1 MVGGQDE
8 LVFDGSSF
16 SLSHD
21 GKIVQALKSF
31 VEDYDVATWVK
42 ESGVWICTKARLEK
56 QLSDSSSWPSLYRF
70 KFIIKSE
77 INDIDQLKSI
87 FNDIKNVDISS
98 RVSSNKKFTSFS
110 ITAIMKS
117 PSVIIKKYKLASKIN
132 GIISL

>member
-1 MVGGQDE
+1 MQNKQLIV
-8 LVFDGSSF
+8 
-16 SLSHD
+16 LS
-21 GKIVQALKSF
+21 I
-31 VEDYDVATWVK
+31 Y
-42 ESGVWICTKARLEK
+42 ICHVNNDNNDFYERLEK
-56 QLSDSSSWPSLYRF
+56 QLSDYSSWPSLYRF

-77 INDIDQLKSI
+77 I
-87 FNDIKNVDISS
+87 NDIKNVDISS

>member
-1 MVGGQDE
+1 MNNDNNDFYE
-8 LVFDGSSF
+8 
-16 SLSHD
+16 
-21 GKIVQALKSF
+21 
-31 VEDYDVATWVK
+31 
-42 ESGVWICTKARLEK
+42 RLEK

-87 FNDIKNVDISS
+87 FNDIKNVDISY

-110 ITAIMKS
+110 IAAVMKS
-117 PSVIIKKYKLASKIN
+117 PSFIIKKYKLASKIN

>member
-1 MVGGQDE
+1 MNNDNNDFYE
-8 LVFDGSSF
+8 
-16 SLSHD
+16 
-21 GKIVQALKSF
+21 
-31 VEDYDVATWVK
+31 
-42 ESGVWICTKARLEK
+42 RLEK

-98 RVSSNKKFTSFS
+98 RVSSNKKFISFS